1 MTQNSSTQEPAGPST
16 LLKPWTWCC
25 SAGRNPHRRS
35 SSQCRTTAIGRG
47 SLLKSVETA
56 GGVATSSPSIAPPSP
71 PRREFCAEASPT
83 DRDRGQDCLR
93 LLFHYARHSE
103 REYLKDN
110 SKLATSKDQGCSAED
125 FGWLEATIEIDSLFR
140 GHRLLV
146 LAVSST
152 LRGALH

>member
-1 MTQNSSTQEPAGPST
+1 MGLAKSACEAEVASRRTCKTRCLWEIDLNPKSTTHDPEFFNTGASRSINPAEAVDLVLQCRAQSTQA
-16 LLKPWTWCC
+16 
-25 SAGRNPHRRS
+25 S

-83 DRDRGQDCLR
+83 DRDGGQDCLR

-110 SKLATSKDQGCSAED
+110 SKLATK
-125 FGWLEATIEIDSLFR
+125 
-140 GHRLLV
+140 
-146 LAVSST
+146 
-152 LRGALH
+152 